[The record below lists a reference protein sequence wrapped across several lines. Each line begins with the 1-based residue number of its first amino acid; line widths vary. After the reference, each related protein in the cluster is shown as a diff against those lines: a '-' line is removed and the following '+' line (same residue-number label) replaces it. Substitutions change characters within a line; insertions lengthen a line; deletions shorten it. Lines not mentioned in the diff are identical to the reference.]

1 MILSHIQVGNVVNII
16 SEIFINKVSYHKCF
30 ALSVLKEVKSVS
42 EGSRVINSVLEGDVR
57 VSAGAVVQ
65 HCHLQVWRIC

>member
-1 MILSHIQVGNVVNII
+1 M
-16 SEIFINKVSYHKCF
+16 
-30 ALSVLKEVKSVS
+30 S

-65 HCHLQVWRIC
+65 HCHLQVWRVLTNLCQLFKDMQSKLSLADHMPEK

>member
-1 MILSHIQVGNVVNII
+1 MIS
-16 SEIFINKVSYHKCF
+16 
-30 ALSVLKEVKSVS
+30 ALKDVKSVA

-65 HCHLQVWRIC
+65 HCHLQVWGVLTNRSLLTI